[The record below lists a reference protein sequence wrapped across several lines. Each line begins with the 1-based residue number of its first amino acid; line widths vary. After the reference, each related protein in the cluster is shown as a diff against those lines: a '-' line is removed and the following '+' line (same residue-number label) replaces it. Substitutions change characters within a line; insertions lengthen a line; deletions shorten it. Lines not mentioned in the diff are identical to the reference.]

1 MWNKNEVSGKI
12 DQAKGRAKQAAG
24 NLTNDEDLKA
34 EWEADEA
41 AGKVQD
47 TVGRGTRKV
56 GQAIED
62 LGKKVKRS

>member
-1 MWNKNEVSGKI
+1 MWNKNEVNGKI
-12 DQAKGRAKQAAG
+12 GQAKGRAKQAVG
-24 NLTNDEDLKA
+24 DLTNDDDLKA
-34 EWEADEA
+34 EGEVDEA

-56 GQAIED
+56 GEAIED